1 MDLQRTKEARRDAPG
16 KQEDGAEGPLE
27 PYGGNGHSKDSP
39 KNDSLDHRDTNKNKD
54 PAQANQPPAS
64 TPFACD
70 HEIHQASSLFHQP
83 VCNNPPSPSSEAMC
97 IPQGLGLSAEEYNL
111 LLTAKRYPPVTK
123 STLSE
128 LDLPCIMSNINLRM
142 DANFDRDLHFKPDL
156 DGEKGRRKRKEA
168 ADYWE
173 AMATEITI
181 YAFCAAHQQLTP
193 GDSMWAD
200 QQQSFEPRLPSMFDT
215 LQDVLKTLVPERDH
229 PSVMQNLDVPLLMQ
243 QIQKGVL
250 NMVDVASWLAA
261 LLKTHCAPM
270 RDEWADRMV
279 EQISSGSQSQDSVE
293 IVRGLQTLFAILEAM
308 KLDVANHQ
316 IRAFRVLL
324 IEDTIP
330 FLRDYFRSKI
340 ERDNFHVESSRL
352 WYQELRERDL
362 SRMEEK
368 PSSFRPLATLFGGL
382 SDLLLQFHTPESF
395 PETFIFDSDR
405 LWQLRACLQS
415 LITLDVC
422 WEVFQRCVH
431 SLKRHYPTQAQAY
444 ATFRSRIEPFM
455 DESED
460 YRQRSPQWMKNIR
473 CIALE
478 IARFACKPY
487 DCDVTVVPDSVLARI
502 ENQLETHLLGES
514 ELFQHFQRLWR
525 ETLMTA
531 TMSFAQ
537 QYLGMSPLAIC
548 ESQRSHPHSPVSQQ
562 HYGIERIAMRLAHM
576 GVLHWRVWA
585 PILYVRE
592 SVSPTDM
599 AMSNLLHMHDMA

>member
-16 KQEDGAEGPLE
+16 KQEDSTEGPLE

-54 PAQANQPPAS
+54 PAQVNQQRQG
-64 TPFACD
+64 PFACD
-70 HEIHQASSLFHQP
+70 HDIHQASPEVQQP
-83 VCNNPPSPSSEAMC
+83 ACSNTPSPSSQAMC
-97 IPQGLGLSAEEYNL
+97 IPQELGLNVEEYNL

-156 DGEKGRRKRKEA
+156 DGEKGRRKRQEA

-181 YAFCAAHQQLTP
+181 YAFCAARQPLIP
-193 GDSMWAD
+193 CDNMWAD
-200 QQQSFEPRLPSMFDT
+200 QQQTFEPRLPSMFDT

-229 PSVMQNLDVPLLMQ
+229 PSVMQNLEVPLLMQ
-243 QIQKGVL
+243 QIRKGVL
-250 NMVDVASWLAA
+250 DMVDVANWLAA

-279 EQISSGSQSQDSVE
+279 EQISSGSRSQNSLE

-330 FLRDYFRSKI
+330 FLQEYFRSKV
-340 ERDNFHVESSRL
+340 ERDNFRVESSRL

-362 SRMEEK
+362 SRMEK
-368 PSSFRPLATLFGGL
+368 PNSLRPLAILFGGL

-415 LITLDVC
+415 LITLDIC
-422 WEVFQRCVH
+422 WEVFQRCVNP
-431 SLKRHYPTQAQAY
+431 LKRYHPAQAQAY
-444 ATFRSRIEPFM
+444 ATFRSRIEPLI

-460 YRQRSPQWMKNIR
+460 CRRRSPQWMKNIR

-478 IARFACKPY
+478 IAHSACKAY
-487 DCDVTVVPDSVLARI
+487 NCDITMVPDSVMTRI

-514 ELFQHFQRLWR
+514 ELFQHFQNLWR
-525 ETLMTA
+525 ENLMAA

-537 QYLGMSPLAIC
+537 QYLTMSPLAIC

-562 HYGIERIAMRLAHM
+562 HYGIERVAMRLAHM

-592 SVSPTDM
+592 SVSPTDV
-599 AMSNLLHMHDMA
+599 AMSNHDMA

>member
-16 KQEDGAEGPLE
+16 KQDDSTEGPLE

-54 PAQANQPPAS
+54 PAQVNQQHQGP
-64 TPFACD
+64 PFACD
-70 HEIHQASSLFHQP
+70 HEIHQASSAFQQP
-83 VCNNPPSPSSEAMC
+83 ACSNTPSPSSQAMR
-97 IPQGLGLSAEEYNL
+97 IPQELGLSAEEYHL

-123 STLSE
+123 GTLSE

-173 AMATEITI
+173 AMATEITV
-181 YAFCAAHQQLTP
+181 YAFCAAHQPLVP
-193 GDSMWAD
+193 CDNMWAD

-229 PSVMQNLDVPLLMQ
+229 PSVMQNLEVPLLMQ
-243 QIQKGVL
+243 QIRKGVL
-250 NMVDVASWLAA
+250 NMVDVANWLAA

-279 EQISSGSQSQDSVE
+279 EQISSGSRSQNALE
-293 IVRGLQTLFAILEAM
+293 IVGGLQTLFAILEAM

-330 FLRDYFRSKI
+330 FLQEYFRSKI
-340 ERDNFHVESSRL
+340 ERDNFRVESSRL
-352 WYQELRERDL
+352 WYQELREQDL
-362 SRMEEK
+362 SGMEK
-368 PSSFRPLATLFGGL
+368 PNSFRPLAILFGGL

-415 LITLDVC
+415 LITLDIC
-422 WEVFQRCVH
+422 WEIFQRCVNP
-431 SLKRHYPTQAQAY
+431 LKRYHPAQAQTY
-444 ATFRSRIEPFM
+444 ATFRSRIESLI
-455 DESED
+455 DESAD
-460 YRQRSPQWMKNIR
+460 CRQRSPQWMNNIR

-478 IARFACKPY
+478 IAHFACKAY
-487 DCDVTVVPDSVLARI
+487 NCDITMVPDSVMARI

-514 ELFQHFQRLWR
+514 ELFQHFQNLWR
-525 ETLMTA
+525 ENLMAA

-537 QYLGMSPLAIC
+537 QYLSMSPLAIC

-592 SVSPTDM
+592 SVSPTDV
-599 AMSNLLHMHDMA
+599 AMSNYDMA